1 MDYLDLLEAV
11 VLLVK
16 VEPLDQMVPLVTV
29 VMMVSPECLVERD
42 LTERTVETVNLA
54 MLVLVLEERMVPLVP
69 EVLLVKPEPLE

>member
-1 MDYLDLLEAV
+1 VDYLDLLEAV

>member
-1 MDYLDLLEAV
+1 MDYLDPLEAV

-69 EVLLVKPEPLE
+69 EVLLVKLEPLE